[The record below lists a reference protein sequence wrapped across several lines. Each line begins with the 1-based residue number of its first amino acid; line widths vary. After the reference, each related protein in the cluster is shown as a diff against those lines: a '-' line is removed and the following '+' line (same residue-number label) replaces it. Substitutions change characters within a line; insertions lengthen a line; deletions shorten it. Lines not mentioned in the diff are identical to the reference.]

1 MVQIQVCPQK
11 TMKLLYAL
19 LCDSAF
25 LSIDRKVNI
34 IGVFETINAGSF
46 PVSHQKFT
54 LVGSVAASK
63 EKFKLAIDIVSE
75 KNSRSILQETQER
88 DVNLP
93 INEGKKNFNFIIEL
107 INTTFP
113 EAGNYQININIDGK
127 TISSLSLALAKTDN
141 LGGYN

>member
-1 MVQIQVCPQK
+1 MC
-11 TMKLLYAL
+11 
-19 LCDSAF
+19 
-25 LSIDRKVNI
+25 
-34 IGVFETINAGSF
+34 FETAKCRKF

-63 EKFKLAIDIVSE
+63 KFKLAIDVSR

-88 DVNLP
+88 VNLP
-93 INEGKKNFNFIIEL
+93 INEGEKFNFIIEL

-127 TISSLSLALAKTDN
+127 TISSKRLSKSR
-141 LGGYN
+141 